1 MGSIRVFQDTPPPP
15 GTLTQVAPG
24 LLWLRLPLPYRLDHV
39 NVYLIEDGDGWA
51 VFDTGLGDQVTREI
65 WESLLAGPLSG
76 RGLTR
81 MIVSHFHPDH
91 VGLAGW
97 LAARFDLPLHMS
109 QTEYLFSRVLGH
121 APAAAEREVHRIFYV
136 RRGLDPEIAEQ
147 VVGKGHEYLDC
158 STGLPPA
165 YRRLFAGQVLRIG
178 GREFEVI
185 TGGGHSQEQAM
196 LVCRAERLFLAADQ
210 VLARITPNISIW
222 AMEPEGDTLGDY
234 VASLRAIRADLPD
247 DMLVLACHNLPFWG
261 LHRRIDELLE
271 HHASRCAAILEAVRG
286 ESRTAAELV
295 PVLFHR
301 PLDPHQLGFAFR
313 ETLAHVNYMLRQG
326 ELQRDIAADGMQ
338 RVRAVG

>member
-1 MGSIRVFQDTPPPP
+1 
-15 GTLTQVAPG
+15 
-24 LLWLRLPLPYRLDHV
+24 
-39 NVYLIEDGDGWA
+39 
-51 VFDTGLGDQVTREI
+51 
-65 WESLLAGPLSG
+65 
-76 RGLTR
+76 
-81 MIVSHFHPDH
+81 
-91 VGLAGW
+91 
-97 LAARFDLPLHMS
+97 
-109 QTEYLFSRVLGH
+109 
-121 APAAAEREVHRIFYV
+121 
-136 RRGLDPEIAEQ
+136 
-147 VVGKGHEYLDC
+147 
-158 STGLPPA
+158 
-165 YRRLFAGQVLRIG
+165 
-178 GREFEVI
+178 
-185 TGGGHSQEQAM
+185 M